1 MGAAVPGPLL
11 LMCALLSV
19 WLCARLK
26 QLLVTCWAVLYVLW
40 RFGYVLIEVRAMMCG
55 VVCGSVALFIA
66 SVVCVCSAC
75 VWSFLRLALA
85 RSWVHFR
92 VRRSLWAFWMC
103 LIYVLKGRKV
113 ALQ

>member
-11 LMCALLSV
+11 LICALLSV

-26 QLLVTCWAVLYVLW
+26 GLLVTCSAVLYVIWLF
-40 RFGYVLIEVRAMMCG
+40 RYVLTEMRAMVCG
-55 VVCGSVALFIA
+55 ILCGSVALCIA
-66 SVVCVCSAC
+66 SVVYVCSAC
-75 VWSFLRLALA
+75 VLSFLRLAQA
-85 RSWVHFR
+85 RTWVHFR
-92 VRRSLWAFWMC
+92 VRSSLWAFWMC